1 MTNPTSNFGWQM
13 PTSTDLVTD
22 LPADFE
28 VFGQAVDTSLADLQG
43 GTTGQVLAKASN
55 TNMDF
60 SWVAIDPLV
69 ILDAKGDLIT
79 ATAADTPARLAVG
92 ANDTVLMADSTTS
105 TGLKWA
111 TPAAGGMTLISETT
125 ASALSSLS
133 LSSIPGTYKQLLLI
147 WSGINHSA
155 TGSIFNIRLNNNSG
169 SIYCI
174 NEITFNGGISQD
186 AIAYSSITGGFGGP
200 FGNGVT
206 ATTLENAVQG
216 SLLIDNYSS
225 STKLKAF
232 SCEWAY
238 KPVSTLNY
246 VLERG
251 VFNSTTAI
259 TSIDIVRSS
268 GSATFSNIT
277 NTSIRLYGIS

>member
-1 MTNPTSNFGWQM
+1 
-13 PTSTDLVTD
+13 
-22 LPADFE
+22 
-28 VFGQAVDTSLADLQG
+28 
-43 GTTGQVLAKASN
+43 
-55 TNMDF
+55 
-60 SWVAIDPLV
+60 
-69 ILDAKGDLIT
+69 
-79 ATAADTPARLAVG
+79 
-92 ANDTVLMADSTTS
+92 MADSTTS